1 MGEEYG
7 RKKGKTLDQMEEVKK
22 VKRRKKEN
30 TYHTAAMETCE
41 RPIMKREKKRDFRI

>member
-22 VKRRKKEN
+22 KDRK
-30 TYHTAAMETCE
+30 THTILSSNGNM
-41 RPIMKREKKRDFRI
+41 